1 MKMVQNDSIDFNL
14 VFLSPTVV
22 IFVNALG
29 VSHLRH
35 P

>member
-1 MKMVQNDSIDFNL
+1 MKMVQNNSIDFNL
-14 VFLSPTVV
+14 VFLFPAVV

-29 VSHLRH
+29 MSHLRH